1 MKSTSTAEAISAQ
14 LLALLPQHPAEATVH
29 SVFHTSANL
38 LYQGQLV
45 TLLDDTRPLYPCAV
59 RLGGSVPPL
68 AVGEPALL
76 SQERITFPHSGHTIE
91 LHRAAVTSL
100 SLFSPLLPLQL
111 PHPAAPQALREI
123 ILSNGKPEG
132 FAPLFTI
139 LEDDPS
145 PLPDNLYVR
154 YAAER
159 IPALFAALRQK
170 DAEATAEAAYSIAGC
185 GIGLTPSADDFLC
198 GVMASV
204 LASAIARGE
213 QNEWL
218 PLTAAM
224 AERAAPPHQSH
235 QCRISAAGCRRA
247 ALLGCAH
254 SHPNPLFQCPI
265 AAATVC
271 CDECYRLWRNI
282 RYRYPDRYIFRT
294 KKLSKLGGN
303 GIG

>member
-14 LLALLPQHPAEATVH
+14 LLALLPQHPAETTVH

-59 RLGGSVPPL
+59 RLGGSIPSV
-68 AVGEPALL
+68 AAGEPALL
-76 SQERITFPHSGHTIE
+76 SRERITFPHSGHTIE

-100 SLFSPLLPLQL
+100 SLFSPLLPLQR
-111 PHPAAPQALREI
+111 P
-123 ILSNGKPEG
+123 
-132 FAPLFTI
+132 
-139 LEDDPS
+139 
-145 PLPDNLYVR
+145 
-154 YAAER
+154 
-159 IPALFAALRQK
+159 
-170 DAEATAEAAYSIAGC
+170 
-185 GIGLTPSADDFLC
+185 
-198 GVMASV
+198 
-204 LASAIARGE
+204 
-213 QNEWL
+213 
-218 PLTAAM
+218 
-224 AERAAPPHQSH
+224 PPHQSH

>member
-29 SVFHTSANL
+29 SV
-38 LYQGQLV
+38 YQEQLV

-59 RLGGSVPPL
+59 RLGGSIPSV

-159 IPALFAALRQK
+159 
-170 DAEATAEAAYSIAGC
+170 
-185 GIGLTPSADDFLC
+185 
-198 GVMASV
+198 
-204 LASAIARGE
+204 
-213 QNEWL
+213 
-218 PLTAAM
+218 
-224 AERAAPPHQSH
+224 
-235 QCRISAAGCRRA
+235 CRSRR
-247 ALLGCAH
+247 
-254 SHPNPLFQCPI
+254 
-265 AAATVC
+265 
-271 CDECYRLWRNI
+271 
-282 RYRYPDRYIFRT
+282 
-294 KKLSKLGGN
+294 
-303 GIG
+303 

>member
-14 LLALLPQHPAEATVH
+14 LLALLPQHPAEVTVH

-59 RLGGSVPPL
+59 RLGGSIPPL

-76 SQERITFPHSGHTIE
+76 SRERITFPHSGHTIE

-159 IPALFAALRQK
+159 IPALFAALRHW
-170 DAEATAEAAYSIAGC
+170 AH
-185 GIGLTPSADDFLC
+185 
-198 GVMASV
+198 
-204 LASAIARGE
+204 
-213 QNEWL
+213 
-218 PLTAAM
+218 PL
-224 AERAAPPHQSH
+224 
-235 QCRISAAGCRRA
+235 RR
-247 ALLGCAH
+247 
-254 SHPNPLFQCPI
+254 
-265 AAATVC
+265 
-271 CDECYRLWRNI
+271 
-282 RYRYPDRYIFRT
+282 
-294 KKLSKLGGN
+294 
-303 GIG
+303 

>member
-59 RLGGSVPPL
+59 RLGGSIPPL

-123 ILSNGKPEG
+123 ILTSGKPEG
-132 FAPLFTI
+132 FAPLLT
-139 LEDDPS
+139 LWEDAPS

-170 DAEATAEAAYSIAGC
+170 DAKATAEAAYSIAGC

-224 AERAAPPHQSH
+224 AKRAAP
-235 QCRISAAGCRRA
+235 RTNLISCLLYTSDAA
-247 ALLGCAH
+247 
-254 SHPNPLFQCPI
+254 
-265 AAATVC
+265 
-271 CDECYRLWRNI
+271 DE
-282 RYRYPDRYIFRT
+282 
-294 KKLSKLGGN
+294 
-303 GIG
+303 

>member
-38 LYQGQLV
+38 LYQEQLV

-59 RLGGSVPPL
+59 RLGGSIPSV
-68 AVGEPALL
+68 AAGEPALL
-76 SQERITFPHSGHTIE
+76 SRERITFPHSGHTIE

-170 DAEATAEAAYSIAGC
+170 DAEAA
-185 GIGLTPSADDFLC
+185 PSADDFLC

-224 AERAAPPHQSH
+224 AERAAP
-235 QCRISAAGCRRA
+235 RTNLISAAFLR
-247 ALLGCAH
+247 
-254 SHPNPLFQCPI
+254 Q
-265 AAATVC
+265 AAAGQLSSDVLTLIRTLYSSVLSL
-271 CDECYRLWRNI
+271 RLPSAAMNVI
-282 RYRYPDRYIFRT
+282 AFGETSGTDILTGIYFGQKNYP
-294 KKLSKLGGN
+294 N
-303 GIG
+303 

>member
-59 RLGGSVPPL
+59 RLGGSIPSV
-68 AVGEPALL
+68 AAGEPALL
-76 SQERITFPHSGHTIE
+76 SRERIAFPHSGHTIE

-170 DAEATAEAAYSIAGC
+170 DAEAAAEAAYSIAGC

-213 QNEWL
+213 QVEIQ
-218 PLTAAM
+218 PGQLTKIG
-224 AERAAPPHQSH
+224 S
-235 QCRISAAGCRRA
+235 
-247 ALLGCAH
+247 
-254 SHPNPLFQCPI
+254 
-265 AAATVC
+265 
-271 CDECYRLWRNI
+271 
-282 RYRYPDRYIFRT
+282 
-294 KKLSKLGGN
+294 GN
-303 GIG
+303 GGQTYKRCRSCGYETKEDFEYCPKCGKRF